1 MALIF
6 FAAIALRVMFF
17 ALGPYGDG
25 ERAMYPDSY
34 RYVELSEALVGQGA
48 FARSGPETGVV
59 HEPLAQLRQELGQ
72 IEPVDAGGFRS
83 EIMRTPGY
91 PALLGATVWLGL
103 GLNGLLIVQCLFSA
117 VSVVLV
123 YGIGRVLLK
132 RPGPALFAAA
142 VVALHPADIIAPT
155 AVLTETCFTLLML
168 LGLWSVADRETR
180 GIGSTTFGGLM
191 IGLSVLVRPVSIM
204 LGPAVAL
211 PEAAVVLVNPGV
223 ALETAAVFRAYH
235 EMGQADG
242 DRPRPALEPAPEDAR
257 ALALA
262 LEGTANDLTPAALT
276 LAPAIADVLAAIG
289 AAEGCRLARMTGS
302 GATCFGLFDHG
313 AAARAA
319 AQSIGGAGR
328 QWWCWAGPLAAP
340 RQAALDPRP

>member
-1 MALIF
+1 VNAPLTLAAPAKLNLYLHITGRRPDGYHTLDSLVAFAGLADRVTLAESPDQSGDQSAAFALAVGGPF
-6 FAAIALRVMFF
+6 NAGLSRGEDNLALRAAR
-17 ALGPYGDG
+17 AL
-25 ERAMYPDSY
+25 A
-34 RYVELSEALVGQGA
+34 AA
-48 FARSGPETGVV
+48 
-59 HEPLAQLRQELGQ
+59 
-72 IEPVDAGGFRS
+72 AGGG
-83 EIMRTPGY
+83 PGG
-91 PALLGATVWLGL
+91 ALRITLEKNIPVAAGL
-103 GLNGLLIVQCLFSA
+103 GGGSA
-117 VSVVLV
+117 D
-123 YGIGRVLLK
+123 
-132 RPGPALFAAA
+132 AAA
-142 VVALHPADIIAPT
+142 VLAGLASLWRVDGSLPARVAAGLGADV
-155 AVLTETCFTLLML
+155 AVC
-168 LGLWSVADRETR
+168 LGARPSFMA
-180 GIGSTTFGGLM
+180 GIGAA
-191 IGLSVLVRPVSIM
+191 